1 MAAAISALIKA
12 ANGLFH
18 LTALEAV
25 SSPGTSSHPMK
36 LRMLHAW
43 SRTEHNPGNWLRLCK
58 IGPFCRA
65 SAVGCWESAVFCK
78 LCLFSQG
85 MKLFGFISKR
95 SLKCR
100 HPSPVQG
107 AIPPQ
112 KFQAQQDAHWMER
125 LWHPFYTVAT
135 SSSWFPKQRRCYKSQ
150 KCYVKLQSLFCLY
163 TRSFLAALRSS
174 SACQFLISLYNPE
187 Q

>member
-1 MAAAISALIKA
+1 MAAAISALFKA

-36 LRMLHAW
+36 PRTLHAW

-85 MKLFGFISKR
+85 MKLFGFISL
-95 SLKCR
+95 S
-100 HPSPVQG
+100 
-107 AIPPQ
+107 
-112 KFQAQQDAHWMER
+112 
-125 LWHPFYTVAT
+125 VAT
-135 SSSWFPKQRRCYKSQ
+135 RH
-150 KCYVKLQSLFCLY
+150 LY
-163 TRSFLAALRSS
+163 REQFLLRSFRHSRTPTEWRG
-174 SACQFLISLYNPE
+174 CDIHFTQ
-187 Q
+187 